1 MKNKYLKII
10 IPIVIIAIVLL
21 PGCSGKSNKESKK
34 PAQPSSQKPPEELKK
49 IVSDIETMIT
59 NISELINMKSSTQ
72 QIKIADTSS
81 NQSNTSE
88 QSGNNQSGKSQNKS
102 TQNKQQS
109 GQQTEQTNSNSMMQQ
124 QKSWQTLAEKLK
136 DIHKNWNKI
145 ESEAIKAGLTVA
157 ERKKFE
163 ASMENLT
170 MAISQKDE
178 MNSLKAAIELYGQY
192 ASLAKVF
199 KSSIPADYYRTKYEI
214 LSAGIEAM
222 GGEWDKAVERMPLL
236 KESWNSFKTQVKVKD
251 EKLLSRSD
259 LSMDDFEAAVAGK
272 NKELLLI
279 KTEIVLENLKQIEK
293 SISKSNSAQ

>member
-1 MKNKYLKII
+1 MKNKYFTII
-10 IPIVIIAIVLL
+10 IPILIIAIVLL

-34 PAQPSSQKPPEELKK
+34 PAQQSSQKPPEELKK
-49 IVSDIETMIT
+49 IVSDIENMIT
-59 NISELINMKSSTQ
+59 DISELINMKSSTQ
-72 QIKIADTSS
+72 QIK
-81 NQSNTSE
+81 NTNTNLSQNKISE
-88 QSGNNQSGKSQNKS
+88 QSGNNQSDNTQSKSNQTKP
-102 TQNKQQS
+102 
-109 GQQTEQTNSNSMMQQ
+109 QTEQTNTNSIMQQ

-136 DIHKNWNKI
+136 DIHKNWNRI

-163 ASMENLT
+163 AGMENLT

-293 SISKSNSAQ
+293 SLSKSNNAQ